1 MKIINITKKK
11 QITEL
16 KKSMHVYITA
26 KKACDKAEEEMVFAE
41 SDEAEK
47 AFDLFY
53 KAQFNAYMDVS
64 KKLSDLVGISEKE
77 ARAMV
82 NTKETEVITLI
93 EKLGA

>member
-16 KKSMHVYITA
+16 KKSMQAYITA
-26 KKACDKAEEEMVFAE
+26 SKACDKAETEMIITE
-41 SDEAEK
+41 SE
-47 AFDLFY
+47 Y
-53 KAQFNAYMDVS
+53 KAQFSAYMDVS
-64 KKLSDLVGISEKE
+64 KRLSDLVGISEKE

-82 NTKETEVITLI
+82 NTKEAEIITLI